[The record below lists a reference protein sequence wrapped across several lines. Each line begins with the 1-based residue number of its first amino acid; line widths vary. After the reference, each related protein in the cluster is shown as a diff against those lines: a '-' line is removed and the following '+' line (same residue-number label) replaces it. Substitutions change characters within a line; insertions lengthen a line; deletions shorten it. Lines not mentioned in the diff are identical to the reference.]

1 MPRVGQVARDDA
13 APSAR
18 EHYQRLF
25 GDRDP
30 VAEPG
35 TATGTTG
42 DWWTVYAN
50 VPDQLDA
57 MVDLMRTFRA
67 PERVVTARQRE
78 LTLVRTGFLVGS
90 KFVYS
95 QHVKAARNAGIT
107 DTELALVR
115 GGWASSDVLPRDD
128 RALLAYVDEF
138 VRGSGRVSDE
148 TFEAIRAV
156 LGDVGVIELTII
168 AGSYAMQ
175 AAMARALRLEY
186 DDVDEHVVE
195 VPAPSADGAAA
206 DIMSDITR

>member
-1 MPRVGQVARDDA
+1 MPRLNEVALADA
-13 APSAR
+13 APSVR
-18 EHYQRLF
+18 EHYRRLF

-42 DWWTVYAN
+42 NWWTVYAN

-57 MVDLMRTFRA
+57 LVAVMRTFRA
-67 PERVVTARQRE
+67 PERVVSARQRE

-95 QHVKAARNAGIT
+95 QHVKAARAAGIT
-107 DTELALVR
+107 DEEISLLR
-115 GGWASSDVLPRDD
+115 GGWASSDVLPAAD
-128 RALLAYVDEF
+128 RAVLEYVDEF

-156 LGDVGVIELTII
+156 LGDTGMLELTII
-168 AGSYAMQ
+168 AGTYAMH
-175 AAMARALRLEY
+175 AAIARALRLEY
-186 DDVDEHVVE
+186 DDIDEHVVE
-195 VPAPSADGAAA
+195 VPAPTGSGSSADVLG
-206 DIMSDITR
+206 DITR